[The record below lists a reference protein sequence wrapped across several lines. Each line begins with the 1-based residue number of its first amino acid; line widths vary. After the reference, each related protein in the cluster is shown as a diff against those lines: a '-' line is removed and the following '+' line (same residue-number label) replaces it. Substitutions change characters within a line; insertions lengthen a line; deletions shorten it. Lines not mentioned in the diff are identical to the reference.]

1 MNDLEQMIDDAAEA
15 LRVAGAKIAA
25 ARNHAQKL
33 YHEEPRVEYRLTRS
47 TLARAE
53 GLAAQ
58 AREILL

>member
-1 MNDLEQMIDDAAEA
+1 MNNLETMIDDAAEA

-25 ARNHAQKL
+25 ARDYAQKL
-33 YHEEPRVEYRLTRS
+33 YRADSRVECRLARS